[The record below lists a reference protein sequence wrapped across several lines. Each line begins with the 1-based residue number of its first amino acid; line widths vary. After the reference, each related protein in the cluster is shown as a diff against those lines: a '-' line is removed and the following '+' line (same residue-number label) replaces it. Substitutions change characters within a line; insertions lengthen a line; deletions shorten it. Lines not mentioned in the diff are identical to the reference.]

1 MLGDEVGFVAKGTS
15 YVCVM
20 RSLRNLEKWSK
31 IIKFA
36 FYAEPLGQAVSLTET
51 EGKRAWSMEG
61 EEMMGFRF
69 VQFRLPKG
77 HLTKGKVD
85 VYIGLEQN

>member
-1 MLGDEVGFVAKGTS
+1 
-15 YVCVM
+15 
-20 RSLRNLEKWSK
+20 
-31 IIKFA
+31 
-36 FYAEPLGQAVSLTET
+36 
-51 EGKRAWSMEG
+51 MEG

-85 VYIGLEQN
+85 AYIGLEQN